1 MKNEDLKKYFSK
13 KTNLEFNSEQ
23 MNAIKEIDNHLLLK
37 ARAGSGKTRV
47 ITAKAF
53 FLMNHEKI
61 NPNEVMLLAFN
72 KSAAKEM
79 KKRLEEKY
87 ELKDFSN
94 ARTFHSLA
102 HRLAYMSDA
111 QLLFDENDSNVSTKK
126 QSKFIEELVK
136 EFANPAFKSKLY
148 ELFRREAEE
157 LEKLRTFLS
166 KPEYFTW
173 RRNHEEITL
182 KGDRVKS
189 KGEKWIGDFLFE
201 HDIDHS
207 YEKGWNV
214 ADGGWDYKQSKGNY
228 EPDFS
233 CKYKGEKS
241 DIVIEHWGI
250 NENEVDGSTPIDWSK
265 SWDEYRDEM
274 EIKRQYW
281 KTYNLNKPFEQVTLI
296 ETSIAD
302 TTDRNHFEAILKGR
316 LNEHGIEVNKLSDDK
331 LFSKLERLQV
341 ARITNMFKSFIENT
355 TKRRWSP
362 DDLDNEIRKVSSNN
376 HQVSGFYELGS
387 IIYRRYVEKLKREN
401 KLDFDGL
408 IESAIRKIDNTKGDC
423 QLDIDENRSIT
434 INELKYLMVDEY
446 QDFSPLFFA
455 MIETIMK
462 YNKTMK
468 VFCVGDDWQAI
479 NSFAG
484 SDLYYFNEFDNC
496 FESSIEMDLLTN
508 YRSAKNIVQLSN
520 EVMNDSGKGSLADSD
535 GNKFIGKC
543 HTNEMFIDQNKDQK
557 FIPETKSNYVDYD
570 LVAQL
575 KFCYSVL
582 THRNNVDTK
591 RTALIINRTNK
602 ITSNC
607 NLSDFHTYL
616 KRICRE
622 KIDEKDFSNNI
633 KVVTAHGSK
642 GQEADIVIILNA
654 NSKKYPLIHPDNAF
668 KLIFDKNWI
677 QNSLNEEKRLFY
689 VAMTRAKRQLYFVS
703 DERKES
709 DFVKEVTKDWYLV
722 KANDCFIHYV
732 PKEVVKSRI
741 S

>member
-72 KSAAKEM
+72 KSAAEEM

-87 ELKDFSN
+87 KLKGFTN

-102 HRLAYMSDA
+102 HRLAYKNGA
-111 QLLFDENDSNVSTKK
+111 QLMFDENHSNVSTKK
-126 QSKFIEELVK
+126 QSKFIQKLVE
-136 EFANPAFKSKLY
+136 EFANPVFKSKLY

-157 LEKLRTFLS
+157 LEKLGTYLS
-166 KPEYFTW
+166 DPEYLVY
-173 RRNHEEITL
+173 RRGLTNITL

-201 HDIDHS
+201 HDITHF
-207 YEKGWNV
+207 YEKGWKV
-214 ADGGWDYKQSKGNY
+214 ADGGWSYKQNKGIYN
-228 EPDFS
+228 PDFS
-233 CKYKGEKS
+233 LMFAAENQN
-241 DIVIEHWGI
+241 IVIEHWGI
-250 NENEVDGSTPIDWSK
+250 DENEVNGSVPKHWTV

-274 EIKRQYW
+274 DRKRQYW
-281 KTYNLNKPFEQVTLI
+281 KTYNLNKPLEPVTFI

-302 TTDRNHFEAILKGR
+302 MTDRNNFEAILKGR

-331 LFSKLERLQV
+331 LFSKLETFQI
-341 ARITNMFKSFIENT
+341 ARITDMFKSFIGNT
-355 TKRRWSP
+355 TKRMWTP
-362 DDLDNEIRKVSSNN
+362 DELEKKIKKVNSNN

-387 IIYRRYVEKLKREN
+387 IIYRRYVETLKREN

-408 IESAIRKIDNTKGDC
+408 IESAIRKIHDTKGDC

-434 INELKYLMVDEY
+434 INKLKYLMVDEY
-446 QDFSPLFFA
+446 QDFSPLFHE
-455 MIETIMK
+455 MIKAILK

-484 SDLYYFNEFDNC
+484 SDLQYFNKFKSFFD
-496 FESSIEMDLLTN
+496 SSKEMNLLDN
-508 YRSAKNIVQLSN
+508 YRSTKNIVQLSN
-520 EVMNDSGKGSLADSD
+520 SLMINKGEESKANSKD
-535 GNKFIGKC
+535 NKFIGKC

-557 FIPETKSNYVDYD
+557 FIPESKNNFVDYQ
-570 LVAQL
+570 LAVQL
-575 KFCYSVL
+575 KFCHSIL
-582 THRNNVDTK
+582 THSNNLVPEKKIT
-591 RTALIINRTNK
+591 TLIINRTNQ
-602 ITSNC
+602 ITSSC
-607 NLSDFHTYL
+607 DKDKFHANLKIICSD
-616 KRICRE
+616 
-622 KIDEKDFSNNI
+622 KIDKDYFDDNI
-633 KVVTAHGSK
+633 KVVTAHSSK

-654 NSKKYPLIHPDNAF
+654 NNKKYPLIHPDIAF
-668 KLIFDKNWI
+668 KFIFDKDCI
-677 QNSLNEEKRLFY
+677 QNLLNEERRLFY
-689 VAMTRAKRQLYFVS
+689 VAMTRAKKQLYFVS
-703 DERKES
+703 DEESES
-709 DFVKEVTKDWYLV
+709 DYVKEITEDWLRV
-722 KANDCFIHYV
+722 KANDCFIHFV
-732 PKEVVKSRI
+732 PKEVIKS
-741 S
+741 